1 MLLLSLDDYSPRK
14 LMLRG
19 DFPQA
24 RAFPFNSANKLQ
36 KAPKRKYTQK
46 LIVLKVNI
54 GMFLRNKMATKPRR
68 GVFQLRAPSEIIKRT
83 VRGMI
88 TSRTKR
94 EWSTLKNMKQS
105 HLLHAVQLTQP
116 GRAPTRAG
124 QVRLLRPAERR
135 GEDWWKYVGF
145 YVAFNKWT
153 HLR

>member
-94 EWSTLKNMKQS
+94 EWSTLKNMKN
-105 HLLHAVQLTQP
+105 LTNQNV
-116 GRAPTRAG
+116 GARRKTSFALNPTP
-124 QVRLLRPAERR
+124 Q
-135 GEDWWKYVGF
+135 
-145 YVAFNKWT
+145 T
-153 HLR
+153 HVPSSANE